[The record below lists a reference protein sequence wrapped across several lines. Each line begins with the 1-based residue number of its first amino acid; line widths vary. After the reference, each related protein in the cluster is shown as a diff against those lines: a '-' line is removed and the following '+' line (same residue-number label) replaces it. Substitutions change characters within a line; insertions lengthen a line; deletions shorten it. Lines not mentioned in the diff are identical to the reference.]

1 MMKNY
6 RKKIKPY
13 LDDLTKKGLGLGGG
27 SAGALAFCLGCSL
40 IVKSINH
47 TKAKN
52 NSKVNK
58 NKLNNRLV
66 KITRFK
72 KEIYPY
78 IDKDGQLFSKMIK
91 SKGQDRK
98 KYFKKVTQLLKTLA
112 RASQKVFLLAK
123 ELDFDIKK
131 GIKSDFN
138 LGLEFI
144 KLSLLSAILNLED
157 NNKMSGKKDN
167 YIKILKNNFKNI
179 KNK

>member
-1 MMKNY
+1 MKNY
-6 RKKIKPY
+6 RQKIKPY

-40 IVKSINH
+40 IIKSINH
-47 TKAKN
+47 TKTKN
-52 NSKVNK
+52 ISKIKK

-66 KITRFK
+66 KITKFE

-78 IDKDGQLFSKMIK
+78 IDKDNQLFSKMIK
-91 SKGQDRK
+91 NKGQDRE
-98 KYFKKVTQLLKTLA
+98 KYLKKVIHLLKTLA
-112 RASQKVFLLAK
+112 RSSYKVFLLAK

-144 KLSLLSAILNLED
+144 KISLLSTIFNLEA
-157 NNKMSGKKDN
+157 NNKISGKRDN
-167 YIKILKNNFKNI
+167 YIKTLKNNLKNI